1 MQLSIVSRMR
11 KEPPSRF
18 SHLLGRYL
26 NVESIRTQNA
36 WETALKLRRGKDVL
50 NHLAAIT
57 GRGGAGGAA
66 SPPASPRAN
75 GAASPPPSPRA
86 GGGGGGGGGGP

>member
-26 NVESIRTQNA
+26 NVDSIRTQNA
-36 WETALKLRRGKDVL
+36 WETALKLRRGKEVQD
-50 NHLAAIT
+50 HLAGVLGT
-57 GRGGAGGAA
+57 T
-66 SPPASPRAN
+66 SPPASPRV
-75 GAASPPPSPRA
+75 
-86 GGGGGGGGGGP
+86 GGGGGGGGP